1 MTSTSHPLVWTKAP
15 AVAPAA
21 PLAAVAG
28 EAAQVNVIPSL
39 AEARRDWI
47 DLQAAACASPY
58 QSFAFAEAWFATM
71 GAASGIE
78 PFIVVA
84 KDASGRPSAL
94 LPLARRRLGPFALA
108 IFPGGRDSNF
118 NLGLFRPGRLWGA
131 GNVRSLL
138 TEAARAAPA
147 RIDCFAL
154 LNQPRM
160 WQGFRNPM
168 TALGG
173 RPSPSFAFKSELPLS
188 FSEWRD
194 AHVSKASKK
203 KLRKM
208 AERLASIGPVSHVM
222 AGDETQASQFLG
234 ALFAQKRQAAMDG
247 GPPNPYESIAAQA
260 FLSRLATEGLADRRA
275 PIELHALM
283 LGERPVAVF
292 GALPGRN
299 RLCGLILAHDRDPEI
314 ARCAPGRLLLQE
326 VVRSAIERGFETFDL
341 GVGEGR
347 YRKECCE
354 AAEILF
360 DTFVATSA
368 PGRAVAL
375 ALGLERRA
383 KARIKRSPP
392 LMSAAMRLHA
402 WIR

>member
-1 MTSTSHPLVWTKAP
+1 
-15 AVAPAA
+15 
-21 PLAAVAG
+21 
-28 EAAQVNVIPSL
+28 
-39 AEARRDWI
+39 
-47 DLQAAACASPY
+47 
-58 QSFAFAEAWFATM
+58 
-71 GAASGIE
+71 
-78 PFIVVA
+78 VA
-84 KDASGRPSAL
+84 KDASGQPSAL
-94 LPLARRRLGPFALA
+94 LPLARRRLGPLALA
-108 IFPGGRDSNF
+108 TFPGGKDSNF

-131 GNVRSLL
+131 GNVGSLL

-173 RPSPSFAFKSELPLS
+173 RPSPSFAYKSELPLS
-188 FSEWRD
+188 FSGWRD

-208 AERLASIGPVSHVM
+208 AERLASMGP
-222 AGDETQASQFLG
+222 GDETQASQALG
-234 ALFAQKRQAAMDG
+234 ALIAQKRQAAMDG
-247 GPPNPYESIAAQA
+247 GPPNPYESAAAQA
-260 FLSRLATEGLADRRA
+260 FLDRLATEGLADGRA

-299 RLCGLILAHDRDPEI
+299 RLCGLVLAHDRDPEI
-314 ARCAPGRLLLQE
+314 ARCSPGRLLLQE
-326 VVRSAIERGFETFDL
+326 VVRSAIERGFETLDL
-341 GVGEGR
+341 GVGDGR
-347 YRKECCE
+347 YKNECCE

-368 PGRAVAL
+368 PGRVVEL

-392 LMSAAMRLHA
+392 LMSAAMRLNA

>member
-1 MTSTSHPLVWTKAP
+1 M
-15 AVAPAA
+15 
-21 PLAAVAG
+21 
-28 EAAQVNVIPSL
+28 
-39 AEARRDWI
+39 
-47 DLQAAACASPY
+47 
-58 QSFAFAEAWFATM
+58 
-71 GAASGIE
+71 
-78 PFIVVA
+78 A
-84 KDASGRPSAL
+84 KDASGQPSAL
-94 LPLARRRLGPFALA
+94 LPLARRRLGPLALA
-108 IFPGGRDSNF
+108 TFPGGRDSNF

-173 RPSPSFAFKSELPLS
+173 RPSPSFAYKSELPLS

-208 AERLASIGPVSHVM
+208 AERLASMGPVSHVM
-222 AGDETQASQFLG
+222 AGDETQASQVLG
-234 ALFAQKRQAAMDG
+234 ALIAQKRQAAMDG
-247 GPPNPYESIAAQA
+247 GPPNPYESAAAQA
-260 FLSRLATEGLADRRA
+260 FLNRLATEGLADGRA

-299 RLCGLILAHDRDPEI
+299 RLCGLVLAHDRDPEI

-347 YRKECCE
+347 YKNECCE

-368 PGRAVAL
+368 PGRVVAL

>member
-1 MTSTSHPLVWTKAP
+1 V
-15 AVAPAA
+15 
-21 PLAAVAG
+21 
-28 EAAQVNVIPSL
+28 
-39 AEARRDWI
+39 
-47 DLQAAACASPY
+47 
-58 QSFAFAEAWFATM
+58 
-71 GAASGIE
+71 

-84 KDASGRPSAL
+84 KDASGEPSAL
-94 LPLARRRLGPFALA
+94 LPLARRRFGPLALA
-108 IFPGGRDSNF
+108 TFLGGRDSNF
-118 NLGLFRPGRLWGA
+118 NLGLFRPDRVWGA
-131 GNVRSLL
+131 GRVRSLL
-138 TEAARAAPA
+138 TDAARAAPA

-160 WQGFRNPM
+160 WQGFRNPT

-173 RPSPSFAFKSELPLS
+173 RPSPSFAYKSELPLS
-188 FSEWRD
+188 FAEWRD

-208 AERLASIGPVSHVM
+208 AARLASMGPVSHVM
-222 AGDETQASQFLG
+222 SGDEAQASQFLG
-234 ALFAQKRQAAMDG
+234 ALIAQKRQAATDG
-247 GPPNPYESIAAQA
+247 GPPNPYESAAARA
-260 FLSRLATEGLADRRA
+260 FLNRLASDHLADGRA

-292 GALPGRN
+292 GALPGQN
-299 RLCGLILAHDRDPEI
+299 RLCGLVLAHDRDPEI

-347 YRKECCE
+347 YKNECCE
-354 AAEILF
+354 AAEVLF

-368 PGRAVAL
+368 LGRVVAL

-383 KARIKRSPP
+383 KARIKRSKP
-392 LMSAAMRLHA
+392 LMSGASRLRA